1 MREALFVKQNSTK
14 WQEYENAPTSD
25 PDELA
30 ERFVIISDDLAYAK
44 TFYPK
49 SKTTLYLNGLAA
61 GFHQSIYKNKKEK
74 TNRFVYFWQ
83 FELPLLFRKYHNQ
96 ILYSFI
102 FFIVFFFIG
111 VLSAKYDNTF
121 VRLIMG
127 DDYVNMTNENISKGD
142 PFGVYKSQNE
152 FIMFWMIAKNNI
164 TVTAQ
169 TFLLGITFSI
179 GTLFSLFK
187 NGIMV
192 GSFQY
197 YFISKGFGLQSIAI
211 WIHGTLEISTI
222 ILAGSAGLIMGN
234 SILFPK
240 TYTRFVSLKK
250 GALDGLKIIVGI
262 SPIVVTAAIFESF
275 VTRHTEIPLWL
286 SISILSGSFLF
297 IVWYVVIHP
306 LYLSRKP
313 QPGLTQK

>member
-1 MREALFVKQNSTK
+1 
-14 WQEYENAPTSD
+14 
-25 PDELA
+25 
-30 ERFVIISDDLAYAK
+30 
-44 TFYPK
+44 
-49 SKTTLYLNGLAA
+49 
-61 GFHQSIYKNKKEK
+61 
-74 TNRFVYFWQ
+74 
-83 FELPLLFRKYHNQ
+83 
-96 ILYSFI
+96 
-102 FFIVFFFIG
+102 
-111 VLSAKYDNTF
+111 
-121 VRLIMG
+121 MG

-169 TFLLGITFSI
+169 TFLLGISFSI
-179 GTLFSLFK
+179 GTLLSLFK

-222 ILAGSAGLIMGN
+222 ILAGAAGLIMGN

-250 GALDGLKIIVGI
+250 GARDGLKIIVGI

-275 VTRHTEIPLWL
+275 VTRHTEMPLWL

-297 IVWYVVIHP
+297 IVWYVVIYP
-306 LYLSRKP
+306 LYLSRNLK
-313 QPGLTQK
+313 PGLTQK